1 MKILEEAGQERG
13 QERDDKYLL
22 SLVSR
27 AVRAWILDLGSVPSS
42 ATCKPY
48 DLGEEILPPSA
59 SVPPLS
65 NGHNNVTCIRG
76 LGMKQINVLKTETG
90 TYNGYRKLLL
100 FLLNAT
106 CGAGIPHFAFRATLS
121 GYSIH
126 I

>member
-1 MKILEEAGQERG
+1 MGTEEGRQVLTES
-13 QERDDKYLL
+13 
-22 SLVSR
+22 SLR
-27 AVRAWILDLGSVPSS
+27 AARAWMLDPGSVPSS

-65 NGHNNVTCIRG
+65 NGHNDITCIRG

-90 TYNGYRKLLL
+90 TYNGYRKLLP